1 MPIDTSLTMQVAA
14 IVVAAGRGE
23 RAGGRTDKVLQ
34 KLAGR
39 TVLHYSLEP
48 FLLEPRVTTIVLVV
62 PAGRESEFEAAAF
75 PDGKPTDRR
84 VHVVAG
90 GPRRQDSVANGL
102 AVLQGGI
109 DLVAIHDAARPMH
122 RHEMLVRLLET
133 AATVGAAVP
142 AVPTTDTI
150 TQVDETTGLL
160 IGNLKRAH
168 LRAVQT
174 PQVFRRDWLLEAHAN
189 AATNGLAATD
199 DASLVQRAGHP
210 VAFVTGEADNIK
222 LTLDSD
228 FELAE
233 ALLAARQGKKR

>member
-1 MPIDTSLTMQVAA
+1 MSIDDSLTLKVAA

-39 TVLHYSLEP
+39 TVLQYSLEP

-62 PAGRESEFEAAAF
+62 PAGREAEFEAAAF
-75 PDGKPTDRR
+75 PDGLPADRR
-84 VHVVAG
+84 VHVVTG

-102 AVLQGGI
+102 AVLRDDI
-109 DLVAIHDAARPMH
+109 DLVAIHDAARPLH
-122 RHEMLVRLLET
+122 RHEVLVRLIET
-133 AATVGAAVP
+133 AATVGACVP
-142 AVPTTDTI
+142 AVPTSDTI
-150 TQVDETTGLL
+150 TQVDETTGRLV
-160 IGNLKRAH
+160 GNLKRDR

-174 PQVFRRDWLLEAHAN
+174 PQVFRHDWLAEAHAR
-189 AATNGLAATD
+189 AASEQVEATD

-210 VAFVTGEADNIK
+210 VAFVSGEPDNIK

-233 ALLAARQGKKR
+233 VLLAARHR